1 MMEDW
6 RFRESPYVESGGLKA
21 YAGAPLRLQNESG
34 ECVAL
39 GSLCVASRTSQE
51 PLTRLQQPTLARLA
65 DWVVSDIV
73 QCARARRQRDRR
85 RMAELVS
92 AAQVESDRTV
102 SEESVLRALRTM
114 YPDATVS

>member
-51 PLTRLQQPTLARLA
+51 PLTRLQQQTLARLA
-65 DWVVSDIV
+65 DWE
-73 QCARARRQRDRR
+73 CPTLCNARGQDDSATGAEWRNLSLQRK
-85 RMAELVS
+85 
-92 AAQVESDRTV
+92 
-102 SEESVLRALRTM
+102 
-114 YPDATVS
+114 